1 MLYCA
6 SNVYLSDKSVLA
18 PKSNSYL
25 KTYWLRRLACDVSR
39 ICSLIK
45 MSKPPSDSNLTTY
58 KLVVVGDGGVGKS
71 ALTIQFFQKLFIED
85 YDPTIEDSYI
95 QHTQIDGEWCIL
107 DVLDT
112 AGQEEFSAMR
122 EQYMRKGDGFLM
134 VYSVTDLHSYE
145 NIANFHTQILRV
157 KDKDAYPMLLV
168 ANKIDLVRQRRVTE
182 EQGRQLAARLRVP
195 YVETS
200 AKDPPVNV
208 DLAFHDVV
216 RVIKQQPKE
225 FKKQLKRGRAKR
237 KRCTIL

>member
-1 MLYCA
+1 
-6 SNVYLSDKSVLA
+6 
-18 PKSNSYL
+18 
-25 KTYWLRRLACDVSR
+25 
-39 ICSLIK
+39 
-45 MSKPPSDSNLTTY
+45 MSKRPSDSNVTTY

-95 QHTQIDGEWCIL
+95 QNTQIDGEWCIL

-145 NIANFHTQILRV
+145 NVKHFYTQILRV

-168 ANKIDLVRQRRVTE
+168 ANKIDLVRQRRVSE
-182 EQGRQLAARLRVP
+182 EQGRQLAASLRVP
-195 YVETS
+195 YIETS
-200 AKDPPVNV
+200 AKSPPVNV
-208 DLAFHDVV
+208 DLAFHDLV

-225 FKKQLKRGRAKR
+225 FKKQLKRSRPRKR
-237 KRCTIL
+237 RCTIL